1 MGIIKKEYE
10 NIFIGV
16 CILFAIGIFA
26 LDYFDEGNSSKVSAS
41 NSQGKYTLEQLQV
54 ALTGKSEQ
62 EIISLI
68 GRPYSTDSSP
78 QLIYN
83 NDSESFMYN
92 QFFGEKLS
100 EWKYWGD
107 SRVLFNPIT
116 DKYVSFSIFFVD
128 GKVYGIHSY
137 SI

>member
-1 MGIIKKEYE
+1 MGMIKKEYE

-26 LDYFDEGNSSKVSAS
+26 SDYFDEGNSSKVSAS

-62 EIISLI
+62 DIISLI
-68 GRPYSTDSSP
+68 GRPERTDSSP

-83 NDSESFMYN
+83 NDSKSFMYDN
-92 QFFGEKLS
+92 YRFLV
-100 EWKYWGD
+100 
-107 SRVLFNPIT
+107 RN
-116 DKYVSFSIFFVD
+116 
-128 GKVYGIHSY
+128 
-137 SI
+137 